1 MRDDDLGEHDD
12 REDRDQDHRDAV
24 PLEQVHRRVERHADA
39 AGPGQDVVLVFM
51 EALELEP
58 RVTFCTIFFPNLEL
72 VIDEFSRNSSVEIS
86 TFTQINPLPKTKKV
100 VH

>member
-1 MRDDDLGEHDD
+1 MGVQVVNVPDGLG
-12 REDRDQDHRDAV
+12 
-24 PLEQVHRRVERHADA
+24 RR
-39 AGPGQDVVLVFM
+39 

-72 VIDEFSRNSSVEIS
+72 VIDEFARNSSVEIS
-86 TFTQINPLPKTKKV
+86 TFTEINLLPKTKTV

>member
-1 MRDDDLGEHDD
+1 MG
-12 REDRDQDHRDAV
+12 V
-24 PLEQVHRRVERHADA
+24 QVVNMPDGWGRR
-39 AGPGQDVVLVFM
+39 

-72 VIDEFSRNSSVEIS
+72 LIDEFARNSSVEIS
-86 TFTQINPLPKTKKV
+86 TFTQINPLPKTKTV

>member
-1 MRDDDLGEHDD
+1 MG
-12 REDRDQDHRDAV
+12 V
-24 PLEQVHRRVERHADA
+24 QVVNMPDGWGRR
-39 AGPGQDVVLVFM
+39 

-72 VIDEFSRNSSVEIS
+72 VIDEFSRNSSVEIN
-86 TFTQINPLPKTKKV
+86 TLTEINPLPKIKKV